1 MTSHSEKLSVAD
13 TMVPTSGGSLLR
25 KAIWL
30 VGICVLA
37 GAAGFGFFLSEVN
50 GFRDIPVSGSRADG
64 IVVLTGG
71 YARLEPAVALLLAKR
86 GERLLVSG
94 VNEHTSKDTLRN
106 ALAIDEKTF
115 ECCVDI
121 DRAALDTTG
130 NADQTARWTQ
140 TRGGRRYAM
149 PRRHRS
155 RHGWI
160 QTSHPWHRPGKS

>member
-1 MTSHSEKLSVAD
+1 MTMTSHSEKLSVAD

-130 NADQTARWTQ
+130 NADQTARWAEANGFKSLLVVTND
-140 TRGGRRYAM
+140 YHM
-149 PRRHRS
+149 PR
-155 RHGWI
+155 
-160 QTSHPWHRPGKS
+160 